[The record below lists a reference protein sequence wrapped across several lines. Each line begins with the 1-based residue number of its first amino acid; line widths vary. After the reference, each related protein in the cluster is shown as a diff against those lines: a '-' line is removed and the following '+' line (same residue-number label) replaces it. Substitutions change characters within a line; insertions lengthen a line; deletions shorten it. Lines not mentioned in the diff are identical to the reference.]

1 MRPFLFDLGAPLG
14 FDDSFH
20 ESRFLQD
27 KFIASLELP
36 TYHNFQSYQ
45 FLDILDALSFRL
57 MVLDHIN
64 KLHVE
69 NEEQKALRS
78 ASLRSNVSGQAN
90 AGAHQK
96 LFEIDEKEIK
106 GKIEQEVNRLLY

>member
-1 MRPFLFDLGAPLG
+1 MRDLRPFLFDLGAPLG
-14 FDDSFH
+14 FDESFH

-36 TYHNFQSYQ
+36 IYHNFQSYQ

-57 MVLDHIN
+57 MILDHIN

-69 NEEQKALRS
+69 NDEQKALRS
-78 ASLRSNVSGQAN
+78 GSLRSNGSG
-90 AGAHQK
+90 
-96 LFEIDEKEIK
+96 
-106 GKIEQEVNRLLY
+106 